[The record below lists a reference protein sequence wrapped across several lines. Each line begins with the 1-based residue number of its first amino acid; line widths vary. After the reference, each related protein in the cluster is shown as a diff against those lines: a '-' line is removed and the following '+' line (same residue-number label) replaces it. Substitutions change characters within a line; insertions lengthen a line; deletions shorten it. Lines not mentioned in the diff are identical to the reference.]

1 MSDSTPPAPQR
12 SGAGRHPFRPA
23 AVARYERPL
32 SGYVPELKPR
42 RPWGWLAAGVVLLIG
57 LSLWR

>member
-1 MSDSTPPAPQR
+1 MSDEKPPAPQDPR
-12 SGAGRHPFRPA
+12 PGRHPFRPA

-32 SGYVPELKPR
+32 SGYAPELKPR

-57 LSLWR
+57 ISLWR

>member
-1 MSDSTPPAPQR
+1 MSDSKPRAPQGSR
-12 SGAGRHPFRPA
+12 PVRHPFRPA

-32 SGYVPELKPR
+32 SGHVPELKPH
-42 RPWGWLAAGVVLLIG
+42 RPWGWLAAGAGLLIG